1 MEGKMNPYNI
11 QFTGDEPTMAA
22 ICDSENIVF
31 AWLKVAQNNGCA
43 GVDAITIEQFAQ
55 NVQGNLIRLQE
66 DLITG
71 AYQPSPLLRF
81 YVAKGED
88 ESRALSIPTVR
99 DRVAQQAVTAVLTPL
114 LDATFE
120 ECSYGYR
127 KGKGRRQALMEII
140 RLRDMGYIYVLDTDI
155 EKFFDN
161 IDHFLL
167 IQRLADLV
175 PEESVARLVASWLTV
190 DVHDGN
196 NVYQLTKG
204 VPQGS
209 SLSPLLSNLYLD
221 LFDKVMMEQG
231 YKLIR
236 YCDDFV
242 VLAQHHSVA
251 IEAHQLS
258 EHLLGQLKLRLNSPQ
273 LNSTVPADRPALGE
287 NEWKEVE
294 TSPPSVP
301 PHVGGGKGEEQTSVS
316 NESFHESWIAQQLR
330 EMHSPSSDGEVTCL
344 AISDEGKLTR
354 QGGIQKLRQEI
365 GAVQGNEADEP
376 ITKDNNQSFSTSRL
390 LSTLYLSE
398 QGSYLSYSQKR
409 LMVKKGEEV
418 IMELPA
424 IKIQQVIV
432 FGQCGVTTP
441 ALDFCL
447 RASIPI
453 SFLSVHGS
461 YYGRLTPPT
470 AKQVT
475 LHQQQFQK
483 SQDTSFALN
492 IAKSFVDGKI
502 HNQRVLLQRRHWRQ
516 NDSEL
521 ESSINFL
528 SEMQKKAQSATTLDE
543 LRGYEGTSSA
553 EYFRVFGL
561 LLDDSFDFE
570 KRIKHPPT
578 DPVNA
583 LLSFGYTLLFQNIY
597 SLVESHGLH
606 PYCGH
611 LHALRD
617 GHPALVSDL
626 IEEFRA
632 PVVDSL
638 VVYLINSHIIK
649 PEHFEKNNGAQK
661 PCLLT
666 NEARKTFVA
675 QFENKM
681 LTTLNHPQTNYT
693 VDYRRLI
700 ALQITELAQC
710 IRGER
715 ESYRPM
721 KVR

>member
-190 DVHDGN
+190 DIHDGN